1 MENNKSTVQTPNIID
16 LSTLLTHFINAMV
29 NVDTNANAIIQPI
42 DLSPDQ
48 ELNAIIDKY
57 TVVVNTKSYPLSDYI
72 AKKNIDLENIRLLF
86 THIQT
91 RNQYLTRFYNKSL
104 SPLPLSMKNETP
116 MISGEMNNNKLVNY
130 KNIIRNM
137 HWRNILKNTKSG
149 MPNNPTFM
157 DVLENLYSNN
167 QIDYKILTPSAMFYT
182 KQNRIGSVF
191 SSYYFRASIMNPY
204 LVYSL
209 NRVCLNATRV
219 FTPTL
224 GWTSYSYGF
233 LESPSVVE
241 YVGTDVIPSVCNITR
256 DFCASNYPDKTIDI
270 YCVPSEDL
278 LLDGVF
284 MGKYTAHF
292 DTVFFSPPYYC
303 LELYEG
309 ENQSTN
315 KYRSYGEWLEKY
327 WRKTVE
333 LCHTLLLLGGK
344 LCYILSG
351 YGSLI
356 QKGKTKSFDLIKDMN
371 SITTEYFGDPVEIQN
386 LYNKNVHVTTHRETA
401 EKIITFIKH

>member
-1 MENNKSTVQTPNIID
+1 MENNNNSSVHTPNIID
-16 LSTLLTHFINAMV
+16 ISTFLTRFINT
-29 NVDTNANAIIQPI
+29 NTNANTIIQPI
-42 DLSPDQ
+42 DLSTDQ
-48 ELNAIIDKY
+48 KLNTMIDKY
-57 TVVVNTKSYPLSDYI
+57 TVVVNTKSYSLSNYI
-72 AKKNIDLENIRLLF
+72 AKKNIDLENIQLLF
-86 THIQT
+86 THIQS

-104 SPLPLSMKNETP
+104 NPVSPLSMKNETP
-116 MISGEMNNNKLVNY
+116 MVSGEMNNNKLVNY

-157 DVLENLYSNN
+157 DVLDNLYLNN

-191 SSYYFRASIMNPY
+191 SSYYFRSSIMNPY

-209 NRVCLNATRV
+209 NASCLNATRV

-233 LESPSVVE
+233 LETPSVVE
-241 YVGTDVIPSVCNITR
+241 YVGTDVIASVCDITR
-256 DFCASNYPDKTIDI
+256 DFCALNYPDKIIDI
-270 YCVPSEDL
+270 YCIPSEDL

-315 KYRSYGEWLEKY
+315 KYRSYEEWLENY

-333 LCHTLLLLGGK
+333 LCHTLLSQGGK

-351 YGSLI
+351 YGSPI
-356 QKGKTKSFDLIKDMN
+356 QKCKIKSFDLIKDMN
-371 SITTEYFGDPVEIQN
+371 SITMEYFGVPIEIQN

-401 EKIITFIKH
+401 EKIITFIKI